1 MTVSDRDRTARSRL
15 VGVGMVKNEADVVET
30 SIRHNLRFL
39 DEMIVLDHD
48 STDATPTILS
58 SLVDEGLPLKLTRLS
73 KATASFKQ
81 SECIT
86 FLANAAFARHGADIV
101 FPIDADE
108 YIRCESRAVLDDDIA
123 DCADDVMHLRW
134 QTYVDN
140 DSGETDILRR
150 MRWRVETRRQ
160 APPKIALR
168 RPKQVPGNWKIGP
181 GNHLLYTQENAKTE
195 WTNGTKLPNVTLAH
209 TPVRS
214 REQLIAKALI
224 GWLSNRLAIGKEEAE
239 STRFGWHWRE
249 LFRRIVAGD
258 DITSKDL
265 LMYTVNA
272 YAMDRV
278 YQAGDEDLF
287 TLVEELIATSVELR
301 YTTHVPIDPL
311 RALANW
317 TSLLI
322 DELQRQ
328 PV

>member
-58 SLVDEGLPLKLTRLS
+58 SLVDEGLPLKLTR
-73 KATASFKQ
+73 
-81 SECIT
+81 
-86 FLANAAFARHGADIV
+86 
-101 FPIDADE
+101 
-108 YIRCESRAVLDDDIA
+108 
-123 DCADDVMHLRW
+123 
-134 QTYVDN
+134 
-140 DSGETDILRR
+140 
-150 MRWRVETRRQ
+150 
-160 APPKIALR
+160 
-168 RPKQVPGNWKIGP
+168 
-181 GNHLLYTQENAKTE
+181 
-195 WTNGTKLPNVTLAH
+195 
-209 TPVRS
+209 
-214 REQLIAKALI
+214 
-224 GWLSNRLAIGKEEAE
+224 
-239 STRFGWHWRE
+239 FGWHWRE

-287 TLVEELIATSVELR
+287 TLVEELIATPVELR